1 MSPTTPVEPE
11 KLSLVSLLRPG
22 DRVVCG
28 QACAEPLTLTRRLVA
43 QCMEG
48 QVAVQVFVG
57 TLFSDTFD
65 QAPPSMQF
73 LSYGAIGRAARIA
86 DRGAL
91 DVLPERYS
99 RLPGLFACGALA
111 ADVVL
116 LQAAVAEN
124 GALSFGLAS
133 DYVIDAARKARVVVV
148 EVNPAVPWTHGTL
161 WPSDLRVDVWVR
173 AAYPPVELASP
184 QMEAAEQAIAKHIA
198 ALVPDGATLQVG
210 VGTLPDATLG
220 ALSGHRAL
228 GLHSGVLGDAG
239 VRLMAAGVIDN
250 SRKGCDAG
258 VGVTNTVCG
267 APSTYRFVHRN
278 TSVEVRHSDAVHG
291 ASALASLHRFHA
303 INGAIEVDLS
313 GQVNCEQLQG
323 RPRGGVGGLLDFA
336 RAARESSGGHAIT
349 VLPATAMSGTA
360 SRIVASLGGRPATM
374 GRSDVDVVVT
384 EYGVAHLR
392 DVPLHERAKRLIAI
406 AAPQFREQLEIEYRK
421 GR

>member
-1 MSPTTPVEPE
+1 V
-11 KLSLVSLLRPG
+11 VS
-22 DRVVCG
+22 G
-28 QACAEPLTLTRRLVA
+28 QACAEPLTLTRRLIA
-43 QCMEG
+43 QCTEDP
-48 QVAVQVFVG
+48 VAVQVFVG

-99 RLPGLFACGALA
+99 RLPGLFARGTLA

-116 LQAAVAEN
+116 LQTAIAES

-148 EVNPAVPWTHGTL
+148 EVNPAVPWTHGTP

-173 AAYPPVELASP
+173 AAYPPVEVMAP
-184 QMEAAEQAIAKHIA
+184 QMAATEHAIAKHVA
-198 ALVPDGATLQVG
+198 TLVPDGATLQVG
-210 VGTLPDATLG
+210 VGALPDATLS

-228 GLHSGVLGDAG
+228 GLHSGVLGDVG

-250 SRKGCDAG
+250 SRKGSDAG

-267 APSTYRFVHRN
+267 TSSTYRFVHQN
-278 TSVEVRHSDAVHG
+278 TSVEVRHSDCVHG
-291 ASALASLHRFHA
+291 ATALASLHRLYA

-313 GQVNCEQLQG
+313 GQVNCEQLLG
-323 RPRGGVGGLLDFA
+323 RPRGGVGGLLDFV
-336 RAARESSGGHAIT
+336 RAARESLGGHAIT

-360 SRIVASLGGRPATM
+360 SRIVASLDGSPATIC
-374 GRSDVDVVVT
+374 RSDVDVVVT

-406 AAPQFREQLEIEYRK
+406 AAPQFREQLEIEYQK
-421 GR
+421 GK